1 LFDRLSSSVMG
12 WLESTKV
19 VESTAY

>member
-12 WLESTKV
+12 WLESTKF